1 MLIMDNSVAEV
12 YVSFENTFRFLP
24 VVNYDGSAPIVNYN
38 GTVVRC
44 QYSRRL
50 ISGAYKQNPHTGA
63 IQPAPDRK
71 NFWYI

>member
-44 QYSRRL
+44 
-50 ISGAYKQNPHTGA
+50 
-63 IQPAPDRK
+63 
-71 NFWYI
+71 